1 MMQRI
6 LVPLD
11 GSARA
16 ERALPVATRIARN
29 TGATLLLLRVS
40 TLVVDYHASLGL
52 AGISEQA
59 ILDSEQEKAR
69 AYLESICHL
78 GDLATLQV
86 GTVALS
92 GTPAETLL
100 AYIEANKVDL
110 VVMCSHGYTGF
121 KRWALGSVAEHVTRH
136 SSVPVLV
143 LRERSPKPQEL
154 TPEAGIPLR
163 ALVALDGFSFAE
175 AALIPTIQL
184 VGALAGHGQGVV
196 HLMQV
201 VQMPTVEQAMEYERY
216 DDEVRRQILS
226 EAGSYLQ
233 SVCDR
238 LMQGPAAEFGV
249 KVVWSVEESKD
260 VVKTLIH
267 AAELGEGAD
276 REEACDFMALATH
289 GRSGL
294 RRLTIGSVTERV
306 MAKSQLPLLIVRPQE
321 VYAASSATR
330 DQVEAIEK

>member
-16 ERALPVATRIARN
+16 ERALPVAARIARN
-29 TGATLLLLRVS
+29 TGATLLLLRV
-40 TLVVDYHASLGL
+40 TVPVVDSRTSLGL
-52 AGISEQA
+52 AGTSQQA
-59 ILDSEQEKAR
+59 ILESEQEKVR
-69 AYLESICHL
+69 AYLEGMSRL

-92 GTPAETLL
+92 GIPAETILS
-100 AYIEANKVDL
+100 YIEANNVDL

-121 KRWALGSVAEHVTRH
+121 KRWALGSVAQHVAKH
-136 SSVPVLV
+136 SSAPVLV

-154 TPEAGIPLR
+154 LPEAGKSLR
-163 ALVALDGFSFAE
+163 ALVALDRSLFAE

-196 HLMQV
+196 HLIQV

-238 LMQGPAAEFGV
+238 LMQGPAARFGV
-249 KVVWSVEESKD
+249 NVVWSVEESKD
-260 VVKTLIH
+260 VARTLTL

-276 REEACDFMALATH
+276 REDACDFIALATH

-294 RRLTIGSVTERV
+294 KHLRIGSVT
-306 MAKSQLPLLIVRPQE
+306 
-321 VYAASSATR
+321 
-330 DQVEAIEK
+330 